1 MKHKT
6 MSFEIFRNN
15 EESNRDTG
23 IKNLF
28 GNYEVSIIHVR
39 KLADNFNTHDEIN
52 IRINMLSFRL

>member
-1 MKHKT
+1 